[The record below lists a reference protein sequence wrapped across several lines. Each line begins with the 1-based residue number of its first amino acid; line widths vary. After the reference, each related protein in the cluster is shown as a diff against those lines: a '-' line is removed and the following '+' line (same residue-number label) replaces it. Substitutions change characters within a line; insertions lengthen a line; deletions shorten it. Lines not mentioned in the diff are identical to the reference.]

1 MNKKQNKRIVNL
13 SKRIFNKFFLFN
25 FIFFSLIN
33 NPLIKIDKFKRK
45 KVKFK
50 EFVWLLNEND

>member
-1 MNKKQNKRIVNL
+1 MKKKQNNKIINL
-13 SKRIFNKFFLFN
+13 SKRIFNKFFLLN
-25 FIFFSLIN
+25 FVFFSLIN